1 MVNPIA
7 AMESSPICRRESCGS
22 LEVDDCSVVGGAV
35 RTVVVEVEEA
45 AGANP

>member
-35 RTVVVEVEEA
+35 RTVVVVEEA